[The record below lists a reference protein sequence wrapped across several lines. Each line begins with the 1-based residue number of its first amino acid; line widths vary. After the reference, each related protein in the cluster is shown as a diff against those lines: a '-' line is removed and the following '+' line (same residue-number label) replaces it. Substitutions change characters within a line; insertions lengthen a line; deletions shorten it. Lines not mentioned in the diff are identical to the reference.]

1 MLYYVQGGE
10 KVKERLLKIRKE
22 QNLTQDEFAGK
33 LGLSKNYIWQIE
45 KGERN
50 PSDRTIKDVCRTF
63 RVNYDWLVDGIG
75 DMYQDDDGDAQA
87 IIDSVLQ
94 GENEFA
100 RKTLL
105 AFAKMSEEQWELI
118 KDLVNKLKSE

>member
-1 MLYYVQGGE
+1 MLKGGD
-10 KVKERLLKIRKE
+10 KVKERLLQIRKE
-22 QNLTQDEFAGK
+22 QNLTQDEFAEK

-75 DMYQDDDGDAQA
+75 EMYQDDDGDAQA

-118 KDLVNKLKSE
+118 KDLVNQLKSE

>member
-22 QNLTQDEFAGK
+22 QNLTQDEFAEK

>member
-1 MLYYVQGGE
+1 M
-10 KVKERLLKIRKE
+10 KERLLQIRKE
-22 QNLTQDEFAGK
+22 QNLTQDEFAEK

-75 DMYQDDDGDAQA
+75 EMYQDDDGDAQA

-118 KDLVNKLKSE
+118 KDLVNQLKSE

>member
-1 MLYYVQGGE
+1 M
-10 KVKERLLKIRKE
+10 KERIRLIRKNA
-22 QNLTQDEFAGK
+22 NLTQEEFANK
-33 LGLSKNYIWQIE
+33 INLTKNYISLVE
-45 KGERN
+45 NGSRTMA
-50 PSDRTIKDVCRTF
+50 DRTIADICRTF

-75 DMYQDDDGDAQA
+75 EMYQDDDGDAQA

-118 KDLVNKLKSE
+118 RDLVKQLESE

>member
-1 MLYYVQGGE
+1 MCEGGDIL
-10 KVKERLLKIRKE
+10 KDRIRLIRKNA
-22 QNLTQDEFAGK
+22 NLTQDEFANK
-33 LGLSKNYIWQIE
+33 INLTKNYISLVE
-45 KGERN
+45 NGSRTMA
-50 PSDRTIKDVCRTF
+50 DRTIADICRKF
-63 RVNYDWLVDGIG
+63 KVNYDWLVDGIG
-75 DMYQDDDGDAQA
+75 EMYQDDDGDAQA

-118 KDLVNKLKSE
+118 KDLVNQLKSE

>member
-1 MLYYVQGGE
+1 MLYCVQGGE

-22 QNLTQDEFAGK
+22 QNLTQDEFAEK

>member
-1 MLYYVQGGE
+1 M
-10 KVKERLLKIRKE
+10 KERLLKIRKE
-22 QNLTQDEFAGK
+22 QKLTQDEFAEK